1 MWWPVLRSRKAAVV
15 ASFCIPVDD
24 GGAVKPR
31 WPGDRSAPH
40 RRGKRLKW
48 SQMGGISVS
57 EVVASQVSVRDLKT
71 HLSEWL
77 GRVQA
82 GEVVEVTSHR
92 KPIARITAVN
102 PAESTSSSPLQKAID
117 AGLISWNG
125 QKPNLPPPVKLRG
138 KGRLLS
144 EIVIED
150 RG

>member
-1 MWWPVLRSRKAAVV
+1 M
-15 ASFCIPVDD
+15 
-24 GGAVKPR
+24 
-31 WPGDRSAPH
+31 
-40 RRGKRLKW
+40 
-48 SQMGGISVS
+48 
-57 EVVASQVSVRDLKT
+57 RDLKT

-102 PAESTSSSPLQKAID
+102 PAESASSSPLKKAID

-138 KGRLLS
+138 KGKLLS

>member
-1 MWWPVLRSRKAAVV
+1 MP
-15 ASFCIPVDD
+15 
-24 GGAVKPR
+24 
-31 WPGDRSAPH
+31 
-40 RRGKRLKW
+40 
-48 SQMGGISVS
+48 

-92 KPIARITAVN
+92 KPIARLTAIKQ
-102 PAESTSSSPLQKAID
+102 PDSSAANPLQNAID
-117 AGLISWNG
+117 AGIVSWNG
-125 QKPNLPPPVKLRG
+125 QKPMFPPPVKLNDG
-138 KGRLLS
+138 GPLIS